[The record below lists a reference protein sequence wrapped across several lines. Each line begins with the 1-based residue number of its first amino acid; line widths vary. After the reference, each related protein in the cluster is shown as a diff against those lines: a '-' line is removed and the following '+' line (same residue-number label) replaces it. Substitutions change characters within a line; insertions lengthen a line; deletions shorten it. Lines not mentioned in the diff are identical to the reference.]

1 MIARFLT
8 IRNPLARTVAL
19 AAAALLFPAL
29 GKGQGSHNPASKF
42 YVADVEGTV
51 RILTGDRI
59 DDLRKQT
66 VYNAEG
72 TVIETT
78 ANSVIAIV
86 FSNGTGIYF
95 DNDTRLEV
103 KRFEQEAFVPNR
115 SDMDT
120 EPSVSQ
126 MEFYLPRGSIAL
138 STSKLVPG
146 STISVR
152 TPLGSINIRGGRVVI
167 QIDRGVITVS
177 VLGGNCTV
185 FAGIG
190 GGEPVNGGE
199 QVVIT
204 PGAPGAPPQVTEQ
217 NIPSGE
223 LAQLEG
229 RVTMAGNA
237 TRTVYFEARTGPG
250 NNPNSRTQGAQNGP
264 GTGAQNEGG
273 GSNAGSG
280 SVTVFDATAGNGSTT
295 GTGGASGSANPQ
307 QVIVAIQVV
316 PSDLPLQF
324 DPSPNVVGN
333 ASGSP

>member
-1 MIARFLT
+1 MIARSLT
-8 IRNPLARTVAL
+8 FCNPLARTVAL

-29 GKGQGSHNPASKF
+29 CKGQGSHNPASKF
-42 YVADVEGTV
+42 YVADVEGSV
-51 RILTGDRI
+51 QVITGDRI
-59 DDLRKQT
+59 DDLKKQA

-72 TVIETT
+72 TIIETME
-78 ANSVIAIV
+78 NSVIALV

-103 KRFEQEAFVPNR
+103 KLFEQEAFAPNR

-120 EPSVSQ
+120 EPSVSR
-126 MEFYLPRGSIAL
+126 MDFFMPRGTIAL
-138 STSKLVPG
+138 STSRLVPG
-146 STISVR
+146 STISIR

-167 QIDRGVITVS
+167 QIDHGVTTVS

-185 FAGIG
+185 FAGSG
-190 GGEPVNGGE
+190 SGDPVHGGE

-217 NIPSGE
+217 GIPPGE

-229 RVTMAGNA
+229 KATMAGNA
-237 TRTVYFEARTGPG
+237 TRTVYFEVRTGPG
-250 NNPNSRTQGAQNGP
+250 NNPNPRTQGGQN
-264 GTGAQNEGG
+264 AGG

-280 SVTVFDATAGNGSTT
+280 SITVFDVAADNSPTT
-295 GTGGASGSANPQ
+295 GTGGGTTGAGNSQ
-307 QVIVAIQVV
+307 QVIVAVQVV
-316 PSDLPLQF
+316 PSNLPLQY
-324 DPSPNVVGN
+324 DPSPNVVGS